1 MKRQQ
6 LIQTDAVQLST
17 APATNEPFEAARMLT
32 YAEAAAL
39 LKVDKRTVRRRVA
52 DGRYT
57 AYGEGSGKRILYRSI
72 LADIQRTTPE
82 VR

>member
-1 MKRQQ
+1 MNRRTQPVRGQ
-6 LIQTDAVQLST
+6 LPLALDLNA
-17 APATNEPFEAARMLT
+17 PFEAARMIT

-52 DGRYT
+52 GGRYI
-57 AYGEGSGKRILYRSI
+57 AYGEGCGKRILYQSI
-72 LADIQRTTPE
+72 LADIQRNSSE

>member
-1 MKRQQ
+1 MKRRQASEPY
-6 LIQTDAVQLST
+6 AVQLTLAS
-17 APATNEPFEAARMLT
+17 AASEPFEAARMLT

-52 DGRYT
+52 DGRYS
-57 AYGEGSGKRILYRSI
+57 AYGDGSGKRILYRSI
-72 LADIQRTTPE
+72 LADIERSSRE